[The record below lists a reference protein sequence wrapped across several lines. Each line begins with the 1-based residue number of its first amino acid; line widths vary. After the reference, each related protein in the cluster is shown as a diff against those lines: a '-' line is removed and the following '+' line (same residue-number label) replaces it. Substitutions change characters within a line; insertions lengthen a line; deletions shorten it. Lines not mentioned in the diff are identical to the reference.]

1 MRPHPRSN
9 HTLEIKTDIK
19 PKKWGSTKVEL
30 YQAKWVWYHTIL
42 AAEILL
48 TNVLLIGIIAI
59 LLSACATHTIKT
71 TTYTPIVQSR
81 DYIPEELLLDVGVT
95 IMDAGLDE
103 VDFDDDTVIDA
114 DIRIAEARYS
124 TFLLADTLQ
133 RSANW
138 GIVYLLPLDRII
150 MDVYI
155 DGTINLSNGEEMQ
168 LQIAVRDSTGREWY
182 NKLYTE
188 VISKFSY
195 EQSERKLHDPFQVI
209 YNKIANDLLAFR
221 NSELSNTEITNI
233 RSISEIQFAQDF
245 APDAFNKYIS
255 QDRNGYRI
263 LTSLPAEGDP
273 LLSNIRTIRERDY
286 MFIDTV
292 QDYYV
297 TYTRQMRNSYDSW
310 RELAYNETVS
320 IRELDTA
327 ALRRKLIGGALIVA
341 GAATAIQGGNYATQ
355 AGGAGI
361 IGIGATIAREGFNKG
376 SEAEMRKETL
386 RELNE
391 SFANDVVLR
400 TIAIEDRTVTLTG
413 NIEEQYS
420 QWREILSDMYA
431 LETNPLDRTH
441 HIPTLS
447 SQP

>member
-1 MRPHPRSN
+1 MKVKIGPYIPS
-9 HTLEIKTDIK
+9 TIVDGQKM
-19 PKKWGSTKVEL
+19 KK
-30 YQAKWVWYHTIL
+30 
-42 AAEILL
+42 
-48 TNVLLIGIIAI
+48 LLIISIML
-59 LLSACATHTIKT
+59 LLSFCATHTVKT
-71 TTYTPIVQSR
+71 TEYTPIVQSR
-81 DYIPEELLLDVGVT
+81 DHISEELLLDVGVT
-95 IMDAGLDE
+95 IMDAGLDNFIGSDE
-103 VDFDDDTVIDA
+103 SVTDG

-155 DGTINLSNGEEMQ
+155 DGSIIRSNGEEMQ

-209 YNKIANDLLAFR
+209 YNKIANDLLVFR
-221 NSELSNTEITNI
+221 NNELSNTEITNI

-255 QDRNGYRI
+255 QDREGYQT
-263 LTSLPAEGDP
+263 LTALPAEEDP
-273 LLSNIRTIRERDY
+273 LLINIRTIRERDY
-286 MFIDTV
+286 MFIDTI

-297 TYTRQMRNSYDSW
+297 TYTRQMRGSYDSW
-310 RELAYNETVS
+310 RELAYNETIS

-327 ALRRKLIGGALIVA
+327 SLRRKLIGGALIVA
-341 GAATAIQGGNYATQ
+341 GAATAVQGGNYATQ

-376 SEAEMRKETL
+376 SEADMRRETL
-386 RELNE
+386 KELNE

-400 TIAIEDRTVTLTG
+400 TIAIEDRTITLTG

-431 LETNPLDRTH
+431 QSN
-441 HIPTLS
+441 
-447 SQP
+447 

>member
-1 MRPHPRSN
+1 M
-9 HTLEIKTDIK
+9 L
-19 PKKWGSTKVEL
+19 
-30 YQAKWVWYHTIL
+30 IL
-42 AAEILL
+42 
-48 TNVLLIGIIAI
+48 
-59 LLSACATHTIKT
+59 SFCATHTVKT
-71 TTYTPIVQSR
+71 TEYTPIVQSR

-95 IMDAGLDE
+95 IMDAGLDNFIGSDE
-103 VDFDDDTVIDA
+103 SVTDG

-124 TFLLADTLQ
+124 TFLLADTIQ

-155 DGTINLSNGEEMQ
+155 DGSIVRSNGEEMQ
-168 LQIAVRDSTGREWY
+168 LQITVRDSTGREWY

-188 VISKFSY
+188 VISKFNY

-209 YNKIANDLLAFR
+209 YNKIANDLLVFR
-221 NSELSNTEITNI
+221 NNELSNTEITNI

-245 APDAFNKYIS
+245 APDAFNEYIS
-255 QDRNGYRI
+255 QDSNGYQT
-263 LTSLPAEGDP
+263 LTALPAREDP
-273 LLSNIRTIRERDY
+273 LLINIRNIRERDY
-286 MFIDTV
+286 MFIDTI

-310 RELAYNETVS
+310 RELAYDETVS
-320 IRELDTA
+320 IRDLDTS

-341 GAATAIQGGNYATQ
+341 GVATTVKGGTYATR
-355 AGGAGI
+355 AGGVGI
-361 IGIGATIAREGFNKG
+361 IGVGAQITREGFNRA
-376 SEAEMRKETL
+376 SEADMRRETL
-386 RELNE
+386 KELNE

-400 TIAIEDRTVTLTG
+400 TIAIEDRTITLTG

-431 LETNPLDRTH
+431 QSN
-441 HIPTLS
+441 
-447 SQP
+447 